1 MKIVLSIIGIIIL
14 IIIIFFLYSSL
25 VVASLADRY
34 K

>member
-14 IIIIFFLYSSL
+14 IIIIIFLYSSL
-25 VVASLADRY
+25 VVASIADRY